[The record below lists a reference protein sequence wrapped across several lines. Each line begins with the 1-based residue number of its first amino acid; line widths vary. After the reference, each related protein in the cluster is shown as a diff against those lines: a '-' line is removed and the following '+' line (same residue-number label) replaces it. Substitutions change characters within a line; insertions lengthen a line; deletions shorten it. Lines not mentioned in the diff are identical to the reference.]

1 METKLYNI
9 HWYGPFTTPSE
20 INAIQCENDLIYELY
35 LIKGKKPRCKKSHYY
50 CGQSITR
57 GAGKRLFD
65 GNHHI
70 KEYRDNGIEEI
81 WVGYISN
88 PELKLQPTRHDV
100 LLVENILI
108 AYLNS
113 IIGKDYILNKE
124 KLDFPKENAFIINQW
139 FKRNSDI
146 LYQRLREGSPSK
158 IVPDVLLHLYKEDD
172 NIHEIYGTNKIK
184 RFKINNI

>member
-113 IIGKDYILNKE
+113 IIGKDYIFDVDK
-124 KLDFPKENAFIINQW
+124 FTAFEG
-139 FKRNSDI
+139 KTGPYI
-146 LYQRLREGSPSK
+146 LYTLVRIKS
-158 IVPDVLLHLYKEDD
+158 IF
-172 NIHEIYGTNKIK
+172 NKII
-184 RFKINNI
+184 FVSIPYCLTNYE